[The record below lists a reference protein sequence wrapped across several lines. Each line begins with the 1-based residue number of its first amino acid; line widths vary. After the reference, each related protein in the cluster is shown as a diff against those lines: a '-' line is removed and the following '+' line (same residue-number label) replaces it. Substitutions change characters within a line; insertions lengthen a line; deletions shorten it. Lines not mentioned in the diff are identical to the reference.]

1 MITGIP
7 CGVVATW
14 LIDSFGLRYSVILS
28 AWLNC
33 VGAVIRVISA
43 VEGVPQDALL
53 PLVFVGQTI
62 AAFAQPFVL
71 FAPTKLSALW
81 FAEDERAVSNMLAT
95 VGKCNLLYYASD
107 MITDVDF
114 GGGRGH

>member
-33 VGAVIRVISA
+33 IGAVLRVISA
-43 VEGVPQDALL
+43 IGGIAEEAKL

-81 FAEDERAVSNMLAT
+81 FAEDERAVANMVAT
-95 VGKCNLLYYASD
+95 VGKYFFTVFS
-107 MITDVDF
+107 T
-114 GGGRGH
+114 